1 MALKNKE
8 EARKYAREY
17 RKKYYKANK
26 DKVKQYYQKNREAIL
41 EKNKKD
47 RKQYYLD
54 HKEKILEY
62 NKLWNRE
69 NRKVINGHNR
79 DKYKRDLKFNLN
91 RKISRGILYSLK
103 ENKDGQHWENL
114 VGYTVDD
121 LIKRLKKTMPKGYTW
136 NDYINGKLHI
146 DHYFPISIFNF
157 NKPEDYDFQR
167 CWALKNLRLLPAK
180 ENIRKK
186 AKLEKPFQLALVI

>member
-1 MALKNKE
+1 MQLINRRQQYYQDNKE
-8 EARKYAREY
+8 REKEKHKEWLEKNPEYMRKWQEENSEHLKEY
-17 RKKYYKANK
+17 RKQCYVDMKEYHRKYMN
-26 DKVKQYYQKNREAIL
+26 
-41 EKNKKD
+41 
-47 RKQYYLD
+47 
-54 HKEKILEY
+54 
-62 NKLWNRE
+62 
-69 NRKVINGHNR
+69 
-79 DKYKRDLKFNLN
+79 YKRKTDLKYSFNN
-91 RKISRGILYSLK
+91 RISRAIAKALK
-103 ENKDGQHWENL
+103 GNKAGRRWENL